1 MLMPEIRGGAWRLR
15 WGVAALAVMVPL
27 AIPSTALASNS
38 ANAESLQYV
47 SISVAPVTGSDQ
59 EYDAQASASPTANGQ
74 TVFSLT
80 FKAPLSSSSV
90 ITADNNATASTD
102 CENCEAVAI
111 SFQAVVAAKQDLA
124 ELTAN
129 DVSNATTN
137 SCGTCN
143 ALAEAFQ
150 IVYAPYG
157 SNPMSWMIIAAFAQL
172 KSELQGLDNSRL
184 SVDQIQT
191 ESTQDVNYIVS
202 ELQDVSGGGPSM
214 APAINDYDLPLAT
227 SNQPYIHLLSTYQ
240 F

>member
-1 MLMPEIRGGAWRLR
+1 MLLPAIRGGARRLR
-15 WGVAALAVMVPL
+15 WGVVALAVMVPL

-38 ANAESLQYV
+38 ANAESIQYV
-47 SISVAPVTGSDQ
+47 SISVAPVAGSDQ
-59 EYDAQASASPTANGQ
+59 EYNAQATASPTTSGQ

-80 FKAPLSSSSV
+80 FTAPLSSASV
-90 ITADNNATASTD
+90 ITADNNATASTA

-111 SFQAVVAAKQDLA
+111 SFQAVVAAKQNLA

-157 SNPMSWMIIAAFAQL
+157 SSPMSWMIIAAFAQL
-172 KSELQGLDNSRL
+172 KSELQGLQNSRL
-184 SVDQIQT
+184 SIDQIQSK
-191 ESTQDVNYIVS
+191 STQDVNYIVS
-202 ELQDVSGGGPSM
+202 ELQNVSAG
-214 APAINDYDLPLAT
+214 ALAT

>member
-1 MLMPEIRGGAWRLR
+1 MLLPAIRGGAWHLR

-47 SISVAPVTGSDQ
+47 SISVAPVAGSDQ
-59 EYDAQASASPTANGQ
+59 EYDASATASPTTIGQ
-74 TVFSLT
+74 TVFALT

-137 SCGTCN
+137 SCENCN

-150 IVYAPYG
+150 IVYAPSG
-157 SNPMSWMIIAAFAQL
+157 TSPMSWMIIASFAQL
-172 KSELQGLDNSRL
+172 KSELEGLENSRL

-191 ESTQDVNYIVS
+191 KSTADVNYIVS
-202 ELQDVSGGGPSM
+202 ELQDVSSG
-214 APAINDYDLPLAT
+214 ALAT
-227 SNQPYIHLLSTYQ
+227 TDQPYIHLLSTYQ